1 MMAGAINLPQP
12 IFSSGI
18 GATMTSSFRL
28 TRLVLAAAAVAG
40 SLAMALPAWADAKV
54 YEEAL
59 QSTTWVLTKTSGKTS
74 SGTGVLVDAEKKL
87 VVTNYHVVG
96 EARTAIIFFP
106 AMQNGKPIVA
116 RKHYVDN
123 VKTLGIR
130 GRILGVDRKRDLAL
144 IQLDRLPE
152 SGIKAIPMA
161 AESPKPGEDVESVG
175 NPGSSDALWV
185 YTSGTVRSVYKKQF
199 RTGAGDHEFNVV
211 ETQSP
216 INTGDSGGPV
226 VNHQGEL
233 VAISQAISPSARL
246 VSYSVDI
253 TEIKAFLTGP
263 WKPAPLPVADM
274 LAAAELEFKQHT
286 SGHYEVE
293 FEQEDKSKQPVFIT
307 KDIEYYEKADTRK
320 IWALAATLK
329 QAPKLE
335 VAIKLLDQSGKTKL
349 GNWSIEQTAAGEF
362 LVIYQAK
369 IDATASPD
377 ALRSTMEYV
386 GKLTTIMKKELTPKD
401 GKAAVAGDSLDD
413 WLK

>member
-1 MMAGAINLPQP
+1 MR
-12 IFSSGI
+12 
-18 GATMTSSFRL
+18 TSFRFCQVL
-28 TRLVLAAAAVAG
+28 LAAAALAA
-40 SLAMALPAWADAKV
+40 SLAMTAPAWADAQV

-59 QSTTWVLTKTSGKTS
+59 KSTTWVLTKTQGKTS

-87 VVTNYHVVG
+87 VVTNFHVVG

-106 AMQNGKPIVA
+106 AITDGKPQVT

-144 IQLDRLPE
+144 IQLDKLPE
-152 SGIKAIPMA
+152 TAKAITLA
-161 AESPKPGEDVESVG
+161 ADSPKPGEEVESVG
-175 NPGSSDALWV
+175 NPGSSDALWI

-199 RTGAGDHEFNVV
+199 RTGAGDHDFMVV

-226 VNHQGEL
+226 VNAAGEL

-246 VSYSVDI
+246 VSYSVDVG
-253 TEIKAFLTGP
+253 EVKAFLSGP
-263 WKPAPLPVADM
+263 WKPAPLPVTDV
-274 LAAAELEFKQHT
+274 LTAAELEFTQHAT
-286 SGHYEVE
+286 GHYEIQ
-293 FEQEDKSKQPVFIT
+293 FEQDDKTKQPVFIT

-320 IWALAATLK
+320 IWSLAATLK

-335 VAIKLLDQSGKTKL
+335 VAIKLLDQSGRTKL
-349 GNWSIEQTAAGEF
+349 GNWSIEQTSTGEF
-362 LVIYQAK
+362 LVIYLAK

-377 ALRSTMEYV
+377 AVRSTMEYV
-386 GKLTTIMKKELTPKD
+386 AKLTTIMKKELAAKD
-401 GKAAVAGDSLDD
+401 GKATVASSDSLDD

>member
-1 MMAGAINLPQP
+1 MK
-12 IFSSGI
+12 
-18 GATMTSSFRL
+18 SSFRFTKIL
-28 TRLVLAAAAVAG
+28 LAVAALAA
-40 SLAMALPAWADAKV
+40 SLAMAVPAWADAKV

-74 SGTGVLVDAEKKL
+74 SGTGVLVDTEKKL
-87 VVTNYHVVG
+87 VVTNFHVVG

-106 AMQNGKPIVA
+106 AIDGGKPIVT

-123 VKTLGIR
+123 LRTLGIR
-130 GRILGVDRKRDLAL
+130 GRVLGVDRKRDLAL

-152 SGIKAIPMA
+152 KGVKAIALA
-161 AESPKPGEDVESVG
+161 AESAKPGEDVESVG
-175 NPGSSDALWV
+175 NPGASDALWV

-211 ETQSP
+211 ETQAP

-226 VNHQGEL
+226 VNHNGEL

-246 VSYSVDI
+246 VSYSVDVS
-253 TEIKAFLTGP
+253 EVKLFLTGP
-263 WKPAPLPVADM
+263 WKPAPLPVTDV
-274 LAAAELEFKQHT
+274 LTAAELEFTQHT
-286 SGHYEVE
+286 TGNYEIQ
-293 FEQEDKSKQPVFIT
+293 FEQEDKSKQGVFIT

-335 VAIKLLDQSGKTKL
+335 VAIKLLDQSGRTKL
-349 GNWSIEQTAAGEF
+349 GNWSIEQTQTGEF
-362 LVIYQAK
+362 LVIYLAK

-386 GKLTTIMKKELTPKD
+386 AKLTAIMKKELTAKD
-401 GKAAVAGDSLDD
+401 GKATVATDSLDD

>member
-1 MMAGAINLPQP
+1 MK
-12 IFSSGI
+12 
-18 GATMTSSFRL
+18 TSYRL
-28 TRLVLAAAAVAG
+28 SRMLLALAAVAA
-40 SLAMALPAWADAKV
+40 SLALGVPAWADAKV

-59 QSTTWVLTKTSGKTS
+59 KSTTWVLTKTSGKTS

-87 VVTNYHVVG
+87 VVTNFHVVG

-106 AMQNGKPIVA
+106 AMEGSKPIVT

-123 VKTLGIR
+123 VRTLGIR

-144 IQLDRLPE
+144 IQLDKLPE
-152 SGIKAIPMA
+152 SAKAIPMA
-161 AESPKPGEDVESVG
+161 AESPKPGEEVESVG

-199 RTGAGDHEFNVV
+199 RTGAGDHEFSVV

-226 VNHQGEL
+226 VNAAGEL
-233 VAISQAISPSARL
+233 VAVSQAISPSARL
-246 VSYSVDI
+246 VSYSVDVM
-253 TEIKAFLTGP
+253 EVKAFLTGP
-263 WKPAPLPVADM
+263 WKPAPLPVTDV
-274 LAAAELEFKQHT
+274 LTAAELEYTQHST
-286 SGHYEVE
+286 GHYEIQ
-293 FEQEDKSKQPVFIT
+293 FEQDDKSKQPVFIT

-320 IWALAATLK
+320 VWALAATLK

-335 VAIKLLDQSGKTKL
+335 TAIKLLDQSGRTKL
-349 GNWSIEQTAAGEF
+349 GNWSIEQSTSGEF
-362 LVIYQAK
+362 LVIYLAK

-386 GKLTTIMKKELTPKD
+386 AKLTTIMKKELTPKD
-401 GKAAVAGDSLDD
+401 GKTAAPSDNLDD